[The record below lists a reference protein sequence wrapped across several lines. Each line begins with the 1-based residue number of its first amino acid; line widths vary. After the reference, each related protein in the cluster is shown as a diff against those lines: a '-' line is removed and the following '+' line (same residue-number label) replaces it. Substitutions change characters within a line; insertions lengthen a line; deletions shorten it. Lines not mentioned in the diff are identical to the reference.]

1 MYLSA
6 EILPDSSNRK
16 TQPGHLHEGA
26 AQLLALYLHIQR
38 LFRLEFTR
46 LKFPTLSPRVRHC
59 HPSGEFWGSG
69 MAFVPLKRGK
79 SSRKEE
85 MCFHV
90 PWMCFQAFLWE

>member
-46 LKFPTLSPRVRHC
+46 LKFPTLSPHTIVTLQVNFGAVEWHLYR
-59 HPSGEFWGSG
+59 
-69 MAFVPLKRGK
+69 
-79 SSRKEE
+79 
-85 MCFHV
+85 
-90 PWMCFQAFLWE
+90 